1 MQSISRNIA
10 TLMGLGFISFAP
22 GTLGS
27 LATLPLFAM
36 IFHAG
41 GPAGTLIALP
51 LILFFG
57 WWATQRY
64 TQLHKNHDPSEVII
78 DEVAGQW
85 IALLP
90 LAAGATHAG
99 ASLFALWPGWIAAF
113 LLFRLFDI
121 WKPSIIG
128 WADRRSDAIGV
139 MLDDCFAGLFAALGV
154 IALAGLF
161 HGLLS

>member
-1 MQSISRNIA
+1 MIGIDVAAPVPREVWKLPYQSHRNYCYRKPSPPYSNA
-10 TLMGLGFISFAP
+10 FPTFS
-22 GTLGS
+22 S
-27 LATLPLFAM
+27 LLSL
-36 IFHAG
+36 
-41 GPAGTLIALP
+41 
-51 LILFFG
+51 G
-57 WWATQRY
+57 WWATQSY

-90 LAAGATHAG
+90 LAVGATHAG
-99 ASLFALWPGWIAAF
+99 ASLFALWPGWVAAF

-139 MLDDCFAGLFAALGV
+139 MLDDCFAGLFAALSV

-161 HGLLS
+161 NGLLS

>member
-1 MQSISRNIA
+1 MPRQVAYARRILRAKRPAARASSQA
-10 TLMGLGFISFAP
+10 AKY
-22 GTLGS
+22 
-27 LATLPLFAM
+27 A
-36 IFHAG
+36 AG
-41 GPAGTLIALP
+41 HDLP
-51 LILFFG
+51 LILSLG
-57 WWATQRY
+57 WWATQSY

-90 LAAGATHAG
+90 LAVGATHAG
-99 ASLFALWPGWIAAF
+99 ASLFALWPGWVAAF

>member
-1 MQSISRNIA
+1 MSHIIA
-10 TLMGLGFISFAP
+10 TFFYIGHLRPAP
-22 GTLGS
+22 GSWGS
-27 LATLPLFAM
+27 LAALISGAAVINGAGLIGLCIG
-36 IFHAG
+36 IFLACLLG
-41 GPAGTLIALP
+41 Y
-51 LILFFG
+51 
-57 WWATQRY
+57 WATARE
-64 TQLHKNHDPSEVII
+64 TAGKSDHDPSEIVI

-90 LAAGATHAG
+90 LAVGATHAG
-99 ASLFALWPGWIAAF
+99 ASLFALWPGWVAAF